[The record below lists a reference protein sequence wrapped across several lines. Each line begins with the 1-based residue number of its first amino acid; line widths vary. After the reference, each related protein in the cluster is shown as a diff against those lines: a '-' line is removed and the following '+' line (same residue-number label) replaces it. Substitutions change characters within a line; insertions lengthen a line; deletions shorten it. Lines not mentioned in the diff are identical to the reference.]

1 MTIRPI
7 FARGAPALAGASA
20 AALALVL
27 FAAPAA
33 RGQTPPP
40 QAPAAKPDDQASRQ
54 TELRGL
60 EDTMRASE
68 EQRRRIEADVESI
81 KADRA
86 RLSAALI
93 ETTAKVQ
100 DNERQANAANQRLA
114 TLTDTESAMR
124 KSLEN
129 RRGVIA
135 DVLAVLQRMG
145 RNPPPAILVKPEDMA
160 QAIRAAILL
169 GAVVPE
175 LRAETQA
182 LADDL
187 DELAKLRKSIAAQ
200 REDLAKRAQGLAA
213 DRARLAALID
223 ARQQSLAQAE
233 KALDAERDR
242 AADLARQAAT
252 LKDLIAGVENQN
264 AAAKAQAE
272 AARRSAEATAAEIR
286 MKAAALQGKD
296 PTRLKP
302 TLAFADAKGTL
313 ELPAAGTIVKAFGA
327 PDAYGGAEKGVSLAT
342 PPLATVASPV
352 DGSVVFSGPYRTYG
366 QLLII
371 NAGGGYYVVLAGM
384 DRINVATR
392 QFVLAGEP
400 VATMGDGA
408 QRTATAA
415 AIGAA
420 QPILYIEFR
429 KDGAAIDPG
438 PWWAKADIEKA
449 RG

>member
-1 MTIRPI
+1 MKIRRALAPKTGRALTGATAATLI
-7 FARGAPALAGASA
+7 ALIAGPSAHAQTPAPAL
-20 AALALVL
+20 
-27 FAAPAA
+27 
-33 RGQTPPP
+33 
-40 QAPAAKPDDQASRQ
+40 KPDEKVARQ
-54 TELRGL
+54 TELRGV
-60 EDTMRASE
+60 EDTIHASE
-68 EQRRRIEADVESI
+68 EQRHKIEADVEALR
-81 KADRA
+81 ADHA
-86 RLSAALI
+86 RLTGALI

-100 DNERQANAANQRLA
+100 DNERQMGAANQRLA
-114 TLTDTESAMR
+114 NLTDTESAMR

-145 RNPPPAILVKPEDMA
+145 RDPPPAVLVRPQDMA

-175 LRAETQA
+175 LKAETQA

-187 DELAKLRKSIAAQ
+187 DELAKLRQSIAAE
-200 REDLAKRAQGLAA
+200 REGLAKRAQSLGE
-213 DRARLAALID
+213 DRARLAALVD
-223 ARQQSLAQAE
+223 ARQQSLAEAE

-252 LKDLIAGVENQN
+252 LKDLIAGLQNQN
-264 AAAKAQAE
+264 APAKTDADSARLNDE
-272 AARRSAEATAAEIR
+272 AAAAEIKA
-286 MKAAALQGKD
+286 KAAALQAKD
-296 PTRLKP
+296 SARLKP
-302 TLAFADAKGTL
+302 NLAFAEAKGTL
-313 ELPAAGTIVKAFGA
+313 DLPVAGSIVKAFGA
-327 PDAYGGAEKGVSLAT
+327 PDAYGGAEKGVSIAA

-371 NAGGGYYVVLAGM
+371 NAGGGYYVILAGM
-384 DRINVATR
+384 DRINVTTR

-400 VATMGDGA
+400 VGTMGDGSG
-408 QRTATAA
+408 RTATAA

>member
-1 MTIRPI
+1 MRIIEAFARSVAAAI
-7 FARGAPALAGASA
+7 FAALVGAAPALAQA
-20 AALALVL
+20 
-27 FAAPAA
+27 
-33 RGQTPPP
+33 PPP
-40 QAPAAKPDDQASRQ
+40 QTAKPDEKAARE

-100 DNERQANAANQRLA
+100 DNERQMNAANQRLA

-129 RRGVIA
+129 RRDVIA

-145 RNPPPAILVKPEDMA
+145 RNPPPAILVKPQDMA

-175 LRAETQA
+175 LRTETMA

-187 DELAKLRKSIAAQ
+187 DQLAKLRKSIAAE
-200 REDLAKRAQGLAA
+200 REDLAKRAAGLAA

-223 ARQQSLAQAE
+223 ARQQSLADAE

-252 LKDLIAGVENQN
+252 LKDLIAGIEKQN
-264 AAAKAQAE
+264 AAKASAEQASKSDE
-272 AARRSAEATAAEIR
+272 AAAAEVKMR
-286 MKAAALQGKD
+286 AAALQGKD
-296 PTRLKP
+296 PAKLKP
-302 TLAFADAKGTL
+302 SLAFADAKGTL
-313 ELPAAGTIVKAFGA
+313 DLPVAGSIVKAFGE
-327 PDAYGGAEKGVSLAT
+327 PDAYGGTEKGVSVAT

-384 DRINVATR
+384 DRINVTTR

-408 QRTATAA
+408 SRTATAA

-438 PWWAKADIEKA
+438 PWWAKAELEKA

>member
-1 MTIRPI
+1 MKIRWA
-7 FARGAPALAGASA
+7 FARDARWALAGARAAIIASLLA
-20 AALALVL
+20 AAPGYAQ
-27 FAAPAA
+27 APVPKTDDKAA
-33 RGQTPPP
+33 RE
-40 QAPAAKPDDQASRQ
+40 
-54 TELRGL
+54 TELRGV

-68 EQRRRIEADVESI
+68 EQRRRIETDVEAL

-86 RLSAALI
+86 RFTAALI

-100 DNERQANAANQRLA
+100 DNERQIGAANQRLA
-114 TLTDTESAMR
+114 TLTDTEAAMR

-145 RNPPPAILVKPEDMA
+145 RDPPPAILVRPQDMA

-175 LRAETQA
+175 LRAETVA

-187 DELAKLRKSIAAQ
+187 DELAKLRKSIAAE
-200 REDLAKRAQGLAA
+200 REDLAARAQGLAE
-213 DRARLAALID
+213 DKARLAALVD
-223 ARQQSLAQAE
+223 ARQQSLAEAE
-233 KALDAERDR
+233 KALGAERDR

-252 LKDLIAGVENQN
+252 LKDLISGMES
-264 AAAKAQAE
+264 QAE
-272 AARRSAEATAAEIR
+272 AAKAGADQGDQ
-286 MKAAALQGKD
+286 AAAADVTNRAAAAQAKD
-296 PTRLKP
+296 PARLKP
-302 TLAFADAKGTL
+302 ALAFADVKGKL
-313 ELPAAGTIVKAFGA
+313 ALPAVGSIVKAFGA
-327 PDAYGGAEKGVSLAT
+327 PDAYGGTEKGLSIAT
-342 PPLATVASPV
+342 APAATVASPV
-352 DGSVVFSGPYRTYG
+352 DGSVVYSGPYRSYG
-366 QLLII
+366 QVLII

-384 DRINVATR
+384 DRISVAVR

-408 QRTATAA
+408 TQTTTAA
-415 AIGAA
+415 AIGAV

-438 PWWAKADIEKA
+438 PWWAKADSEKA

>member
-1 MTIRPI
+1 
-7 FARGAPALAGASA
+7 
-20 AALALVL
+20 
-27 FAAPAA
+27 
-33 RGQTPPP
+33 
-40 QAPAAKPDDQASRQ
+40 
-54 TELRGL
+54 
-60 EDTMRASE
+60 
-68 EQRRRIEADVESI
+68 
-81 KADRA
+81 
-86 RLSAALI
+86 
-93 ETTAKVQ
+93 
-100 DNERQANAANQRLA
+100 
-114 TLTDTESAMR
+114 
-124 KSLEN
+124 
-129 RRGVIA
+129 
-135 DVLAVLQRMG
+135 
-145 RNPPPAILVKPEDMA
+145 
-160 QAIRAAILL
+160 
-169 GAVVPE
+169 
-175 LRAETQA
+175 
-182 LADDL
+182 
-187 DELAKLRKSIAAQ
+187 
-200 REDLAKRAQGLAA
+200 
-213 DRARLAALID
+213 
-223 ARQQSLAQAE
+223 
-233 KALDAERDR
+233 
-242 AADLARQAAT
+242 
-252 LKDLIAGVENQN
+252 
-264 AAAKAQAE
+264 
-272 AARRSAEATAAEIR
+272 

>member
-1 MTIRPI
+1 MRISEA
-7 FARGAPALAGASA
+7 FAPSVVAAVFAALVAAAPALAQAQPPQTA
-20 AALALVL
+20 RADDK
-27 FAAPAA
+27 AA
-33 RGQTPPP
+33 RE
-40 QAPAAKPDDQASRQ
+40 

-93 ETTAKVQ
+93 ETTAQVQ
-100 DNERQANAANQRLA
+100 DNERQMNAANQRLA
-114 TLTDTESAMR
+114 TLTETESAMR

-145 RNPPPAILVKPEDMA
+145 RNPPPAILVKPQDMA

-175 LRAETQA
+175 LRAETLA

-187 DELAKLRKSIAAQ
+187 DELAKLRKSIAAE
-200 REDLAKRAQGLAA
+200 REDLAKRAQGLVE
-213 DRARLAALID
+213 DRTRLAALID
-223 ARQQSLAQAE
+223 ARQESLAEAE

-252 LKDLIAGVENQN
+252 LKDLIAGIESQN
-264 AAAKAQAE
+264 AAKTASAPDSASKGDE
-272 AARRSAEATAAEIR
+272 AAAAEVKMR
-286 MKAAALQGKD
+286 AAALQGKD
-296 PTRLKP
+296 PAKLKP
-302 TLAFADAKGTL
+302 SLAFADARGTL
-313 ELPAAGTIVKAFGA
+313 DLPVAGSIVKAFGE
-327 PDAYGGAEKGVSLAT
+327 PDAYGGAEKGVSIAT

-371 NAGGGYYVVLAGM
+371 NAGGGYYVILAGM
-384 DRINVATR
+384 DRINVTTR

-408 QRTATAA
+408 SRTATAA

-438 PWWAKADIEKA
+438 PWWAKAELEKA

>member
-1 MTIRPI
+1 MRILEAFVRSVVAAL
-7 FARGAPALAGASA
+7 FAALVAAAPALAQA
-20 AALALVL
+20 
-27 FAAPAA
+27 
-33 RGQTPPP
+33 QPP
-40 QAPAAKPDDQASRQ
+40 QTAKPDDKAGHE

-68 EQRRRIEADVESI
+68 EQRRRIEGDVESI

-100 DNERQANAANQRLA
+100 DNERQVNAANQRLA
-114 TLTDTESAMR
+114 TLTDTESAMH

-145 RNPPPAILVKPEDMA
+145 RNPPPAILVKPQDMA

-175 LRAETQA
+175 LRAETLA

-200 REDLAKRAQGLAA
+200 REDLAKRAQGLTE
-213 DRARLAALID
+213 DRARLSALID
-223 ARQQSLAQAE
+223 ARQQSLADAE

-252 LKDLIAGVENQN
+252 LKDLIAGIENQN
-264 AAAKAQAE
+264 AAKAGSAADSASKGDE
-272 AARRSAEATAAEIR
+272 AAAAEVKMR
-286 MKAAALQGKD
+286 AAALQGKD
-296 PTRLKP
+296 PAKLKP
-302 TLAFADAKGTL
+302 SLAFADAKGTL
-313 ELPAAGTIVKAFGA
+313 DLPVAGAIVKAFGE
-327 PDAYGGAEKGVSLAT
+327 PDAYGGAEKGDSIAT
-342 PPLATVASPV
+342 PTLATVASPV

-384 DRINVATR
+384 DRINVTTR

-400 VATMGDGA
+400 VASMGDGA
-408 QRTATAA
+408 SRTATAA

-438 PWWAKADIEKA
+438 PWWAKAELEKA

>member
-1 MTIRPI
+1 MRISEA
-7 FARGAPALAGASA
+7 FAPSVVAAVFAALVAAASALAQAQPPQTA
-20 AALALVL
+20 KADDK
-27 FAAPAA
+27 AA
-33 RGQTPPP
+33 RE
-40 QAPAAKPDDQASRQ
+40 

-100 DNERQANAANQRLA
+100 DNERQMNAANQRLA
-114 TLTDTESAMR
+114 TLTETESAMR

-145 RNPPPAILVKPEDMA
+145 RNPPPAILVKPQDMA

-175 LRAETQA
+175 LRAETLA

-187 DELAKLRKSIAAQ
+187 DELAKLRKSIAAE
-200 REDLAKRAQGLAA
+200 REDLAKRAQGLVE
-213 DRARLAALID
+213 DRTRLAALID
-223 ARQQSLAQAE
+223 ARQQSLADAE

-252 LKDLIAGVENQN
+252 LKDLIAGIESQN
-264 AAAKAQAE
+264 AANAASAVDSASKGDE
-272 AARRSAEATAAEIR
+272 AAAAEVKMR
-286 MKAAALQGKD
+286 AAALQGKD
-296 PTRLKP
+296 PAKLKP
-302 TLAFADAKGTL
+302 SLAFADARGTL
-313 ELPAAGTIVKAFGA
+313 DLPVAGSIVKAFGE
-327 PDAYGGAEKGVSLAT
+327 PDAYGGAEKGVSIAT
-342 PPLATVASPV
+342 PTLATVASPV

-371 NAGGGYYVVLAGM
+371 NAGGGYYVILAGM
-384 DRINVATR
+384 DRINVTTR

-408 QRTATAA
+408 SRTATAA

-438 PWWAKADIEKA
+438 PWWAKAELEKA

>member
-1 MTIRPI
+1 MRISEA
-7 FARGAPALAGASA
+7 FAPSVVAAVFAALVAAAPALAQAQPPQTA
-20 AALALVL
+20 RADDK
-27 FAAPAA
+27 AA
-33 RGQTPPP
+33 RE
-40 QAPAAKPDDQASRQ
+40 

-100 DNERQANAANQRLA
+100 DNERQMNAANQRLA
-114 TLTDTESAMR
+114 TLTETESAMR

-145 RNPPPAILVKPEDMA
+145 RNPPPAILVKPQDMA

-175 LRAETQA
+175 LRAETLA

-187 DELAKLRKSIAAQ
+187 DELAKLRKSIAAE
-200 REDLAKRAQGLAA
+200 REDLAKRAQGLVE
-213 DRARLAALID
+213 DRTRLAALID
-223 ARQQSLAQAE
+223 ARQESLAEAE

-252 LKDLIAGVENQN
+252 LKDLIAGIESQN
-264 AAAKAQAE
+264 AAKAASAADSASKGDE
-272 AARRSAEATAAEIR
+272 AAAAEVKMR
-286 MKAAALQGKD
+286 AAALQGKD
-296 PTRLKP
+296 PAKLKP
-302 TLAFADAKGTL
+302 SLAFADARGTL
-313 ELPAAGTIVKAFGA
+313 DLPVAGSIVKAFGE
-327 PDAYGGAEKGVSLAT
+327 PDAYGGAEKGVSIAT

-371 NAGGGYYVVLAGM
+371 NAGGGYYVILAGM
-384 DRINVATR
+384 DRINVTTR

-408 QRTATAA
+408 SRTATAA

-438 PWWAKADIEKA
+438 PWWAKAELEKA

>member
-1 MTIRPI
+1 MKIREA
-7 FARGAPALAGASA
+7 FAQDA
-20 AALALVL
+20 AAAILAALL
-27 FAAPAA
+27 AAAAPASA
-33 RGQTPPP
+33 QTPPP
-40 QAPAAKPDDQASRQ
+40 QPAAKRDEKAARE

-68 EQRRRIEADVESI
+68 EQRRRIAADLESL

-93 ETTAKVQ
+93 DTTAKVQ
-100 DNERQANAANQRLA
+100 DNERQMSAANQRLA
-114 TLTDTESAMR
+114 ALTDTESAMR

-145 RNPPPAILVKPEDMA
+145 RNPPPAILVRPQDMA

-187 DELAKLRKSIAAQ
+187 DELAKLRKSIAAE
-200 REDLAKRAQGLAA
+200 REDLAKRAQSLGE
-213 DRARLAALID
+213 DRTRLAALID
-223 ARQQSLAQAE
+223 ARQQSLAEAE

-242 AADLARQAAT
+242 AAELARQAAT
-252 LKDLIAGVENQN
+252 LKDLIAGLESQS
-264 AAAKAQAE
+264 AAAKAAAE
-272 AARRSAEATAAEIR
+272 AARQSAEAAAAEVKQR
-286 MKAAALQGKD
+286 AAALQGKD
-296 PTRLKP
+296 PARLKP
-302 TLAFADAKGTL
+302 SLAFADAKGTL
-313 ELPAAGTIVKAFGA
+313 DLPVAGAIVKAFGA
-327 PDAYGGAEKGVSLAT
+327 PDAYGGTEKGVSIAT
-342 PPLATVASPV
+342 PPLATVSSPV
-352 DGSVVFSGPYRTYG
+352 DGAVVFSGPYRTYG

-371 NAGGGYYVVLAGM
+371 NAGGCYYVVLAGM
-384 DRINVATR
+384 DRINVSTR

-400 VATMGDGA
+400 VAIMGDGA

-438 PWWAKADIEKA
+438 PWWAKADLEKA

>member
-1 MTIRPI
+1 MKIRQ
-7 FARGAPALAGASA
+7 ALAAKAGRALAGAA
-20 AALALVL
+20 AVALIAGAA
-27 FAAPAA
+27 FAQTSAPAS
-33 RGQTPPP
+33 PP
-40 QAPAAKPDDQASRQ
+40 KPDDKTARE
-54 TELRGL
+54 TELHGV

-68 EQRRRIEADVESI
+68 EQRRKIEADVEAL

-86 RLSAALI
+86 RLTAALI
-93 ETTAKVQ
+93 ETTSKVQ
-100 DNERQANAANQRLA
+100 DNERQMGAANQRLA
-114 TLTDTESAMR
+114 TLTDTEGAMR

-145 RNPPPAILVKPEDMA
+145 RAPPPAILVRPQDMA

-175 LRAETQA
+175 LKAETQG

-187 DELAKLRKSIAAQ
+187 DELAKLRQSIATE
-200 REDLAKRAQGLAA
+200 REDLSKRAQSLAE
-213 DRARLAALID
+213 DRTRLAALID
-223 ARQQSLAQAE
+223 ARQQSLAEAE
-233 KALDAERDR
+233 KALGAQRDR
-242 AADLARQAAT
+242 AADLARQANT
-252 LKDLIAGVENQN
+252 LKDLISGMESAANAEKNAEAGD
-264 AAAKAQAE
+264 AAA
-272 AARRSAEATAAEIR
+272 AAEVANR
-286 MKAAALQGKD
+286 AAAAQMRDSAK
-296 PTRLKP
+296 LKP
-302 TLAFADAKGTL
+302 ALAFADAKGAV

-327 PDAYGGAEKGVSLAT
+327 PDAYGGTEKGVSIAT
-342 PPLATVASPV
+342 APSAIVASPA
-352 DGSVVFSGPYRTYG
+352 DGSVVFSGPYRSYG

-371 NAGGGYYVVLAGM
+371 NAGSGYYIVLAGM
-384 DRINVATR
+384 DRINVSVR

-400 VATMGDGA
+400 VATMGNGVT
-408 QRTATAA
+408 QTAAAA
-415 AIGAA
+415 AIGAV

>member
-1 MTIRPI
+1 MRILEA
-7 FARGAPALAGASA
+7 FAPSVVGAVFGALVAAAPALAQTQPPQTAKTDDK
-20 AALALVL
+20 
-27 FAAPAA
+27 AA
-33 RGQTPPP
+33 RE
-40 QAPAAKPDDQASRQ
+40 

-100 DNERQANAANQRLA
+100 DNERQMNAATQRLA

-145 RNPPPAILVKPEDMA
+145 RNPPPAILVKPQDMA

-175 LRAETQA
+175 LRAETLA

-187 DELAKLRKSIAAQ
+187 DQLAKLRKSIAAE
-200 REDLAKRAQGLAA
+200 REDLAKRAQGLVE
-213 DRARLAALID
+213 DRTRLAALID
-223 ARQQSLAQAE
+223 ARQQSLADAE

-252 LKDLIAGVENQN
+252 LKDLIAGLETQN
-264 AAAKAQAE
+264 AAKAASAADSASKGDE
-272 AARRSAEATAAEIR
+272 AAAAEVKMR
-286 MKAAALQGKD
+286 AAALQGKD
-296 PTRLKP
+296 PAKLKP
-302 TLAFADAKGTL
+302 SLAFADARGTL
-313 ELPAAGTIVKAFGA
+313 DLPVAGSIVKAFGE
-327 PDAYGGAEKGVSLAT
+327 PDAYGGTEKGVSIAT
-342 PPLATVASPV
+342 PTLATVASPV

-371 NAGGGYYVVLAGM
+371 NAGGGYYVILAGM
-384 DRINVATR
+384 DRINVTTR

-408 QRTATAA
+408 SRTATAA

-438 PWWAKADIEKA
+438 PWWAKAELEKA